1 MCGRYVLAV
10 DPETLQTAFNL
21 SSTPDFPPR
30 FNIAPTQH
38 NPVIT
43 NEAPASAVLMRWG
56 LIPSWSKDTKIGAS
70 LINARSE
77 SAAEKP
83 SFRNALRR
91 RRCLIPASGFYEWQQ
106 RDGGKAP
113 MYIHLADAPVFAMA
127 GLWEVW
133 KDPATGEIIRTYSIL
148 TTDANPF
155 MQSIHHRMPVILQ
168 PEDYAAWL
176 ATEEVSIDAVRH
188 LMRPFDGGAL
198 AAHEVSKAV
207 NRPVNDSPDLI
218 EPVA

>member
-10 DPETLQTAFNL
+10 DPEMLQTAFNL
-21 SSTPDFPPR
+21 SSAPDFPPR
-30 FNIAPTQH
+30 FNIAPTQQ
-38 NPVIT
+38 NPVIS
-43 NEAPASAVLMRWG
+43 NESPASAALMRWG
-56 LIPSWSKDTKIGAS
+56 LIPSWAKDAKIGAS

-83 SFRNALRR
+83 SFRNALKR

-133 KDPATGEIIRTYSIL
+133 KDPASAEIIRTYSIL
-148 TTDANPF
+148 TTEANPF
-155 MQSIHHRMPVILQ
+155 MQSIHHRMPVILR

-176 ATEEVSIDAVRH
+176 ATEEVSSDAVRH

-198 AAHEVSKAV
+198 AAHGVSKAV
-207 NRPVNDSPDLI
+207 NRPANDSPDLI